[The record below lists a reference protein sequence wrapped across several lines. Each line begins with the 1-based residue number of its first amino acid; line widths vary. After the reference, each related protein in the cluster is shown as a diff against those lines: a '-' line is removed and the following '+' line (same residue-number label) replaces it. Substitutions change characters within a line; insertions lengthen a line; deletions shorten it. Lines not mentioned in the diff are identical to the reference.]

1 MKDAKDAQREINLT
15 VNRAELKG
23 EGKTRII
30 LPYVNEN
37 TSTVH
42 GPSYMYIIEE
52 HMYLSTRSSWGTF
65 ALPQRCTDFT

>member
-1 MKDAKDAQREINLT
+1 MKDAKDAQREINLI

-42 GPSYMYIIEE
+42 GPTYIIEE
-52 HMYLSTRSSWGTF
+52 YRYLSTRSSWGTF
-65 ALPQRCTDFT
+65 ALSQRCTDFT

>member
-1 MKDAKDAQREINLT
+1 MKDAKDAQQEINLI

-42 GPSYMYIIEE
+42 GPTYIIEE
-52 HMYLSTRSSWGTF
+52 HRYLSTRSSWGTF
-65 ALPQRCTDFT
+65 ALPQRCTDLT